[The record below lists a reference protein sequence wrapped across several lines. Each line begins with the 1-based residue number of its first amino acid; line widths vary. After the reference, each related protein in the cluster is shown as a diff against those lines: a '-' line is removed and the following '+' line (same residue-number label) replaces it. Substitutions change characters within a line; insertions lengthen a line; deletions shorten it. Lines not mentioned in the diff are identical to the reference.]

1 MLFKGTKFI
10 IESENAS
17 ENARENAHSKPM
29 LTKIAIHPVKC
40 ILPMCSGD
48 IKI

>member
-10 IESENAS
+10 TES
-17 ENARENAHSKPM
+17 ENAHSKPM